1 MSFSKGHRFG
11 RCERPEGSDTA
22 PVVRCRG
29 ESPCALLRVT
39 LDSLFLAWI
48 SPHSSSIP
56 SCGNINFMASENI
69 KVLATNRKAG
79 FEYFLLEKFEAGLVL
94 QGSEIKSIRAGQ
106 ISIQESFVDIEN
118 GEQAWL
124 VEAHIAPYEQAN
136 RFNHEPRRRR
146 RLLLHKK
153 QIRELWNNV
162 RIKGMT
168 IVPTRVY
175 LKNGRAKIEIAL
187 AKGKK
192 AYDKR
197 ATIAKRDEARSAER
211 ESRVR

>member
-1 MSFSKGHRFG
+1 
-11 RCERPEGSDTA
+11 
-22 PVVRCRG
+22 
-29 ESPCALLRVT
+29 
-39 LDSLFLAWI
+39 
-48 SPHSSSIP
+48 
-56 SCGNINFMASENI
+56 MAEDV
-69 KVLATNRKAG
+69 KVLATNRKAT
-79 FEYFLLEKFEAGLVL
+79 FEYFLLEKFEAGLAL

-106 ISIQESFVDIEN
+106 ISIQESYVDIEN

-124 VEAHIAPYEQAN
+124 VEAHIAPYAQAN

-153 QIRELWNNV
+153 QIRELWNNI

-168 IVPTRVY
+168 VVPTRVY

-192 AYDKR
+192 SYDKR
-197 ATIAKRDEARSAER
+197 QDIAKRDADRDIQKAYGR
-211 ESRVR
+211 ALKGRGGRY

>member
-1 MSFSKGHRFG
+1 MNH
-11 RCERPEGSDTA
+11 
-22 PVVRCRG
+22 
-29 ESPCALLRVT
+29 
-39 LDSLFLAWI
+39 
-48 SPHSSSIP
+48 
-56 SCGNINFMASENI
+56 MSENV
-69 KVLATNRKAG
+69 KVVATNRKAG
-79 FEYFLLEKFEAGLVL
+79 FEYFLMERFEAGLVL

-106 ISIQESFVDIEN
+106 ISIQESYVDIEN

-124 VEAHIAPYEQAN
+124 VEAHIAPYAQAN
-136 RFNHEPRRRR
+136 RYNHHASRTR

-153 QIRELWNNV
+153 QIRELWNNI

-168 IVPTRVY
+168 VVPTRVY

>member
-1 MSFSKGHRFG
+1 MT
-11 RCERPEGSDTA
+11 ED
-22 PVVRCRG
+22 
-29 ESPCALLRVT
+29 
-39 LDSLFLAWI
+39 
-48 SPHSSSIP
+48 
-56 SCGNINFMASENI
+56 I
-69 KVLATNRKAG
+69 KVVATNRKAS
-79 FEYFLLEKFEAGLVL
+79 FEYFLLEKFEAGLEL

-106 ISIQESFVDIEN
+106 VSIQESFVDVEN
-118 GEQAWL
+118 GQEAWL

-136 RFNHEPRRRR
+136 RFNHDPKRKR

-153 QIRELWNNV
+153 EIRKLWDNV

-175 LKNGRAKIEIAL
+175 IKNGRAKIEIAL

-197 ATIAKRDEARSAER
+197 ETIAKRDEKRSTER
-211 ESRVR
+211 EMRVR